1 MGTRTRT
8 TTTLAGGAA
17 LTTALVLLPSA
28 AVAAPVSCANTSG
41 GSTVCIEN
49 DPDGYRAT
57 VTPWLDLDGST
68 LDFNLRCANGRWF
81 GDGGAFNAQTGY
93 RRSYI
98 FKVGSQGSC
107 FARLIDRDTGQTWD
121 TPSIV
126 R

>member
-1 MGTRTRT
+1 MGTLTRT
-8 TTTLAGGAA
+8 ASALAGGAA

-28 AVAAPVSCANTSG
+28 ASAAPVTCANTSG
-41 GSTVCIEN
+41 GSTVCIGN
-49 DPDGYRAT
+49 DVDGYRAT

-81 GDGGAFNAQTGY
+81 GSEGAFRAQAGLA
-93 RRSYI
+93 RSYI
-98 FKVGSQGSC
+98 FQVGRQGSC
-107 FARLIDRDTGQTWD
+107 FVRLIDRTTGQSWD